1 MTRLAALSL
10 IALWIGATMV
20 LSELRWFRRLPLVE
34 RLRPFEPG
42 GLRRGGTGSRFT
54 NRSFGDVLV
63 PLATGVGE
71 RVSRGFGVTEEL
83 TLRLERVHSPDNV
96 TAFRTTQLGWA
107 AGSLGAVTLLLVAIR
122 PPAPVV
128 LFLLVAA
135 PLVAFL
141 ILEQRL
147 ALQSEAHQKRLFLE
161 LPIITEQ
168 LGMLLSSGYS
178 INAALARVAERG
190 DGACVHDI
198 RQLTAR
204 IRHGIP
210 TDQALHEWAR
220 VADVPA
226 LHRLVSVMTLHDAA
240 GDVGRLISTEARS
253 MRREAQ
259 RGLIEQ
265 IERRNQQV
273 WIPVTVATLVPGVIF
288 LAVPFM
294 NALADFGAI

>member
-1 MTRLAALSL
+1 MSRLAAISL
-10 IALWIGATMV
+10 IALWVGATMV

-42 GLRRGGTGSRFT
+42 GLRRSSTGSAFT
-54 NRSFGDVLV
+54 NRSFSDVLV

-71 RVSRGFGVTEEL
+71 RVSRGFGVSEEL
-83 TLRLERVHSPDNV
+83 TLRLDRVHSADDV
-96 TAFRTTQLGWA
+96 TAFRTTQVGWA
-107 AGSLGAVTLLLVAIR
+107 AGALGLATLLLVAIR
-122 PPAPVV
+122 PPVPVA

-141 ILEQRL
+141 VLEQRL
-147 ALQSEAHQKRLFLE
+147 ALQSEAQQKRLFLE

-178 INAALARVAERG
+178 INAALGRVAERG
-190 DGACVHDI
+190 DGACVSDI
-198 RQLTAR
+198 GRLTAR

-210 TDQALHEWAR
+210 TDQALREWAR
-220 VADVPA
+220 VADVAA
-226 LHRLVSVMTLHDAA
+226 LHQLVSVLTLHDEA
-240 GDVGRLISTEARS
+240 GDLGHLISTEARS

-259 RGLIEQ
+259 RDLIEQ

>member
-1 MTRLAALSL
+1 MSRLAAISL
-10 IALWIGATMV
+10 IALWVGTTMV

-42 GLRRGGTGSRFT
+42 GLRRCSTGSTFT
-54 NRSFGDVLV
+54 NRSFADVLV
-63 PLATGVGE
+63 PLATGIGE
-71 RVSRGFGVTEEL
+71 RVSKGFGVTEEL
-83 TLRLERVHSPDNV
+83 TLRLDRVRSQNDV
-96 TAFRTTQLGWA
+96 TAFRTTQIGWA
-107 AGSLGAVTLLLVAIR
+107 TGTLGVTTLLLVAIR

-128 LFLLVAA
+128 LFLLIAA

-147 ALQSEAHQKRLFLE
+147 ALASEAHQKRLFLE

-178 INAALARVAERG
+178 INAALSRVAERG
-190 DGACVHDI
+190 DGACVQDI
-198 RQLTAR
+198 RRLTVR

-210 TDQALHEWAR
+210 TDQGLREWGH

-226 LHRLVSVMTLHDAA
+226 LHQLVSVLTLHDEA
-240 GDVGRLISTEARS
+240 GDLGHLISTEARS
-253 MRREAQ
+253 MRRETQ
-259 RGLIEQ
+259 RDLVEQ